1 MNKKKLI
8 WIIVIVA
15 AAVICIALV
24 LSNSQQKNAKPSE
37 ISARESEVPV
47 QESKAAANSQLPSA
61 DPSASAAPLTENS
74 EVQYNG
80 NKIDYQYHDEISDT
94 DKSVVVDVDGK
105 SDLKYGLSVVAEQ
118 MFGEA
123 LENSSIN
130 PNSIKLESGNLYI
143 DFKLDIYDLN
153 MGSTGENSLLEGVA
167 NVYLDNMK
175 EVKAVFFSVDGND
188 YSSGHIEIDKNEPFK
203 SK

>member
-153 MGSTGENSLLEGVA
+153 MGSTGENSLLEGEMCIRDRSF
-167 NVYLDNMK
+167 LPHFK
-175 EVKAVFFSVDGND
+175 ND
-188 YSSGHIEIDKNEPFK
+188 LIFHKCAS
-203 SK
+203 